1 VRRGSFTSKEEL
13 KAAIEAYIDWRNRT
27 SQPFNWTYRP
37 KSWNDKPVATSG
49 ERH

>member
-1 VRRGSFTSKEEL
+1 L
-13 KAAIEAYIDWRNRT
+13 KAAIEAYIDWRNQT
-27 SQPFNWTYRP
+27 SRPFNWTYRP

>member
-1 VRRGSFTSKEEL
+1 VFYAAFALLQKSRTRRNQTS
-13 KAAIEAYIDWRNRT
+13 R
-27 SQPFNWTYRP
+27 PFNWTYRP